1 LIPYF
6 IAAHPGTKDE
16 DMVNM
21 ALWLKKN
28 NFEVDQV
35 QTFYPS
41 PMSLATAMYVSER
54 NPLKKL
60 TYKSGKIAIPR
71 GLEQR
76 RLHKALL
83 RYHDSAGWPV
93 IREALIKMRK
103 GHLIGSAASALIPAE
118 DPKAARSPNPN
129 ARKATPNARVQSK
142 AAPQKAFETQATAK
156 KPAAKAFGDK
166 FESAK
171 KFNAQS
177 TKPTGKSTVSTS
189 KNGGAKRPFT
199 KPGSTPKK

>member
-1 LIPYF
+1 LQRTP
-6 IAAHPGTKDE
+6 
-16 DMVNM
+16 V
-21 ALWLKKN
+21 
-28 NFEVDQV
+28 EVDQV

-60 TYKSGKIAIPR
+60 TYKSGKITIPR

-83 RYHDSAGWPV
+83 RYHDPAGWPV
-93 IREALIKMRK
+93 IREALTKMRK

-118 DPKAARSPNPN
+118 DPKATRNLNPN
-129 ARKATPNARVQSK
+129 ARTSNPNARVQTK
-142 AAPQKAFETQATAK
+142 AASQKTFDIKPAAK

-171 KFNAQS
+171 KFNAES
-177 TKPTGKSTVSTS
+177 ITKKPDQKKSPNKSFT
-189 KNGGAKRPFT
+189 AKA
-199 KPGSTPKK
+199 KPPAHKK